1 MATEQASR
9 ARSGTGRQAKVISLA
24 ADEHKK
30 HNTVVMTNGI
40 SHRPWAR
47 FLMVTAS
54 TIVVLGI
61 VAGVVAAVI
70 LISDDTDDPNS
81 IPVAL
86 TTFIEEAKAGN
97 IASAEVDGQ
106 EIEFR
111 LIDDPQ
117 TFRTKM
123 EKGDTVRQIL
133 QDAGIEPEDFPPT
146 KLK

>member
-1 MATEQASR
+1 
-9 ARSGTGRQAKVISLA
+9 
-24 ADEHKK
+24 
-30 HNTVVMTNGI
+30 MTNGI

-47 FLMVTAS
+47 FLMVAAS
-54 TIVVLGI
+54 TIVLLGA
-61 VAGVVAAVI
+61 VAGVVAVVM

-106 EIEFR
+106 EIEFS
-111 LIDDPQ
+111 LIDNPK

-123 EKGDTVRQIL
+123 EKGDTIRQIL
-133 QDAGIEPEDFPPT
+133 RDEGIELEDIPPI